1 MSYSFEILERVKS
14 RVASVKANW
23 GFPAATPLIDR
34 VMSATAQIRARVA
47 AVRARA
53 GVGAPAPAAPPAAE
67 YYYPEYG
74 YEYGYQVP
82 EEEKPEVK

>member
-53 GVGAPAPAAPPAAE
+53 GVGAPAPEVPPAAE

-74 YEYGYQVP
+74 YEYGYEVP
-82 EEEKPEVK
+82 PEEKPEVK

>member
-74 YEYGYQVP
+74 YQVP
-82 EEEKPEVK
+82 PEEKPEVK